1 MKLARKIK
9 NRLFRSKKK
18 TQKENAAVIVHPADN
33 RVFSLFDK
41 TKRIEENQQVPV
53 RKISEF
59 SWNGSILKI
68 AGYMYI
74 KGLPLQKEDQ
84 VRKRLLLVN
93 NGVLFTA
100 VSLRDVPVD
109 KLSIDTSNVP
119 GAYKWAGFS
128 QQINF
133 SKLMNDKPLPQGSIS
148 CFSRLKL

>member
-119 GAYKWAGFS
+119 VE
-128 QQINF
+128 
-133 SKLMNDKPLPQGSIS
+133 PIS
-148 CFSRLKL
+148 GQDFHSRLTFLS

>member
-18 TQKENAAVIVHPADN
+18 TQKENTAVIVHPADN

-100 VSLRDVPVD
+100 VSLR
-109 KLSIDTSNVP
+109 I
-119 GAYKWAGFS
+119 F
-128 QQINF
+128 
-133 SKLMNDKPLPQGSIS
+133 
-148 CFSRLKL
+148 R

>member
-1 MKLARKIK
+1 
-9 NRLFRSKKK
+9 
-18 TQKENAAVIVHPADN
+18 
-33 RVFSLFDK
+33 
-41 TKRIEENQQVPV
+41 
-53 RKISEF
+53 
-59 SWNGSILKI
+59 
-68 AGYMYI
+68 MYI

-109 KLSIDTSNVP
+109 RLSIDTSNVP

-133 SKLMNDKPLPQGSIS
+133 SKLMNDKPLPQGEY
-148 CFSRLKL
+148 KLFLEIEAVDDQNVKHQEVHTVGNVSNFLSNDVYATKMEFHSAKS

>member
-1 MKLARKIK
+1 
-9 NRLFRSKKK
+9 
-18 TQKENAAVIVHPADN
+18 
-33 RVFSLFDK
+33 
-41 TKRIEENQQVPV
+41 
-53 RKISEF
+53 
-59 SWNGSILKI
+59 
-68 AGYMYI
+68 MYI